1 MIEPRLAIGGPFRE
15 AAFAQQHQ
23 QLHKQ
28 NLPTGNS
35 MHIRLSAE
43 AFHLADDLSHLL
55 QSPLINPPVREIV
68 ALLLLRQRLADAVQ
82 KAKRIRRAIEHVG
95 QAQVIGM
102 FIKMAIAI
110 ANKTDRAAADGI
122 GLAVENVDPRPVLDD
137 NNFMEIVVMLRK
149 RRLREAWLNG
159 NSRST
164 GR

>member
-1 MIEPRLAIGGPFRE
+1 M
-15 AAFAQQHQ
+15 
-23 QLHKQ
+23 
-28 NLPTGNS
+28 
-35 MHIRLSAE
+35 
-43 AFHLADDLSHLL
+43 
-55 QSPLINPPVREIV
+55 REIV
-68 ALLLLRQRLADAVQ
+68 AFLLLRQQLADAAQ
-82 KAKRIRRAIEHVG
+82 KAKGIRCAVEHVG

-102 FIKMAIAI
+102 FIKMAIVI

-164 GR
+164 GLKEIHTVQYGHSSSLEMRNVINQCRK